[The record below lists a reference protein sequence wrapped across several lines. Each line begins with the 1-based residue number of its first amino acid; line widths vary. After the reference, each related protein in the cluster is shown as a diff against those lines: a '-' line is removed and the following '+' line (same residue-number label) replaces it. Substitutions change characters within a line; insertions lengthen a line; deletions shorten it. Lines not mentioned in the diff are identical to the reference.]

1 MNRTS
6 RLAAPVLVCGVLG
19 LAGVGLAA
27 GTAQAAPGGPYQW
40 CPGQALPTTDVKWDM
55 GVCHTWYRV
64 DSVFQAN
71 VGSFVF
77 EGEHAPTKL
86 GCAPLRCLPGF

>member
-27 GTAQAAPGGPYQW
+27 GTAQAAPGGPYQSEVPPVVLTGW
-40 CPGQALPTTDVKWDM
+40 
-55 GVCHTWYRV
+55 GV
-64 DSVFQAN
+64 
-71 VGSFVF
+71 
-77 EGEHAPTKL
+77 EL
-86 GCAPLRCLPGF
+86 GFCGLTGFGY